1 MAGMLGNQLL
11 SWLDLRTVP
20 QEGMYICCYKPD
32 QKPMAEENVSPKE
45 ELTNEA
51 TFQDEELMVA
61 NGCCWVNVVIFLQ

>member
-1 MAGMLGNQLL
+1 
-11 SWLDLRTVP
+11 
-20 QEGMYICCYKPD
+20 
-32 QKPMAEENVSPKE
+32 MAEENVSPKE